1 MAFATTAELEVG
13 VRTAIPHF
21 TLHLLSGGPEAVEAL
36 RGSGLLTKS
45 VAEDDPLSAD
55 DLLRIAGGRD
65 GILVLGHYH
74 LGSVGFILGQLHAA
88 GRGEVHLF
96 VWRGWTQGPMAWSRE
111 ATRFLD
117 GVAQSLGCDAIV
129 AITPPRIAKLM
140 EFRYGFKRT
149 GVHLTRRVT
158 REAPE

>member
-13 VRTAIPHF
+13 VPTAIPHF

-65 GILVLGHYH
+65 GILVLAHYH

-88 GRGEVHLF
+88 GRGEVHL
-96 VWRGWTQGPMAWSRE
+96 VGWPAWTPGPMASSRE
-111 ATRFLD
+111 APRFLA
-117 GVAQSLGCDAIV
+117 GVAQAWGCDATA
-129 AITPPRIAKLM
+129 AIP
-140 EFRYGFKRT
+140 
-149 GVHLTRRVT
+149 
-158 REAPE
+158 AP